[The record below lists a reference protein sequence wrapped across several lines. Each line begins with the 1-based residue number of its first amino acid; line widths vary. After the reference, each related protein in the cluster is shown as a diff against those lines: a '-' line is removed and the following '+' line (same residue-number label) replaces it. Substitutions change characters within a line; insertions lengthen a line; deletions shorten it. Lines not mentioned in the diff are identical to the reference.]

1 MGGLTSELWIWVVV
15 LAAVMGVGVY
25 VLEKLRH
32 LSVSSRSMPQ
42 EWLTQ
47 FREMHSQGVLSD
59 QEFRTIKTALTPKVQ
74 QEINN
79 DKTAE

>member
-1 MGGLTSELWIWVVV
+1 MGDWTAQLWIWVVV
-15 LAAVMGVGVY
+15 LGGVVGVGWY
-25 VLEKLRH
+25 VLEKLRR
-32 LSVSSRSMPQ
+32 LSVSSRPSAQ

-59 QEFRTIKTALTPKVQ
+59 QEFRTIKTTLMPRVE
-74 QEINN
+74 QEINK